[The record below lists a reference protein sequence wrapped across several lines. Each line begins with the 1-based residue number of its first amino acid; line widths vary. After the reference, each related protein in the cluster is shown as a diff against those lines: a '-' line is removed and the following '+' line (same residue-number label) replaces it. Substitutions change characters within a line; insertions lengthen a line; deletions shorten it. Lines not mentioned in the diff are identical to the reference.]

1 MVVMYSSQALHS
13 SKATDHIQVSWLY
26 CNVPSFCHFE
36 SIAKPNNY
44 FKNSLFKTCRTHFHF
59 SRYSVFGTIFK
70 SNCDNLFLEGLCM
83 LIVKGLA
90 ICVCLWTSTK
100 VLWQDEILSQLSPS
114 WPLKQTETRLP
125 HNWML
130 LAVLWLILIFF
141 FLRLNVRVVGEAV
154 SHTSQKGWTYRIRI
168 LLVLMALHLSM
179 VDILSHRPAVVE
191 MVTLWRVSLLQIA
204 ECTCQH
210 SA

>member
-13 SKATDHIQVSWLY
+13 FKATDHIQVSWLY

-36 SIAKPNNY
+36 STAKPNNY

-90 ICVCLWTSTK
+90 IRVCLWTSTK
-100 VLWQDEILSQLSPS
+100 VLWQDEIVCLSSVPAS
-114 WPLKQTETRLP
+114 HWSKPKQDC
-125 HNWML
+125 HIIGCYWQCCD
-130 LAVLWLILIFF
+130 WFF
-141 FLRLNVRVVGEAV
+141 DFLFSEA
-154 SHTSQKGWTYRIRI
+154 
-168 LLVLMALHLSM
+168 
-179 VDILSHRPAVVE
+179 
-191 MVTLWRVSLLQIA
+191 
-204 ECTCQH
+204 
-210 SA
+210 